1 MAIRVGI
8 VDDHQLFREGV
19 KELLGVAA
27 DIEVVA
33 EADSAAA
40 AREIVDSQEIDVLLV
55 DWRLPDLPGDVLLR
69 ELHRKKPSLR
79 LVALTMYDDDRHIA
93 EGFAAGASGYVCK
106 DLGSAELIKAIHVVH
121 GGGRYLPPSIAA
133 LDEKKGAALFSGAPN
148 GESPVRTLTRREREI
163 FTLVVR
169 GLRTAEIASQ
179 LEISSRTVETHRGR
193 ILRKLRAHST
203 GDLVRLAA
211 RYGLLEA

>member
-1 MAIRVGI
+1 MGIRVAI
-8 VDDHQLFREGV
+8 VDDHRLFREGL
-19 KELLGVAA
+19 KEILALAA
-27 DIEVVA
+27 DIEVVG

-40 AREIVDSQEIDVLLV
+40 ARQLVDGQEIDVLLV

-69 ELHRKKPSLR
+69 EMHRKKPSLR
-79 LVALTMYDDDRHIA
+79 LVALTMYGDDQHVADA
-93 EGFAAGASGYVCK
+93 FAAGASGYVPK
-106 DLGSAELIKAIHVVH
+106 DLGSADLIKAIHTVH
-121 GGGRYLPPSIAA
+121 AGGRYLPPSIAG
-133 LDEKKGAALFSGAPN
+133 LDGKEGAALFSRVAN

-163 FTLVVR
+163 FTLVVH
-169 GLRTAEIASQ
+169 GLRTAEIAAQ
-179 LEISSRTVETHRGR
+179 LEISGRTVETHRGR